1 MPQTNSEDY
10 ANARKL
16 GMREYRRCVMMGKS
30 PYPSVLDDIAHI
42 SDVLAEVPVGLVE
55 IPLDLVAGTKTA
67 GRTTAFAANFMPILK
82 ESTEFAYKWAALYS
96 AQLDEGIRDPIKA
109 YEYMGK
115 FYVMEGNKRVSV
127 SKYVGLSSIMADVTR
142 VLPRRNGEK
151 ENRIYYEFLDFYKV
165 CPMYGITFTQEG
177 SYRKFARELGVDL
190 KTPWPEDL
198 MQEVRAGYANFVK
211 LYSAKGG
218 DKLELS
224 AGDAFLVYL
233 NFYPIGSLVDDAS
246 SLLSSRIERL
256 WDEFQ
261 TENIDG
267 AISLVEHPEDMKT
280 KSGGILDALRLGGP
294 SYSQEHPLRVAF
306 IYDKN
311 PDDSRWIYGHEL
323 GRLKMIDY
331 FEGTVDAVRFD
342 NCGTSESLAKA
353 IDAAAADEDGLVFTT
368 SPTMMQQTVRAAIH
382 YPRIKFLNCSINLS
396 SQAVRTYYVRMYEAK
411 FILGALAATEA
422 KNHKIGYLADYP
434 IYGCIANINA
444 FAIGAAMIDPQVKIY
459 LDWSTKK
466 GADWKAH
473 FASEGISIVSGPDM
487 IIPRNPSREYGLYRY
502 EEDGRI
508 TNLAAPVWDWGKYYE
523 EIIRTVLEGTWDR
536 AGKGEALNYWWGISS
551 GVIDVIVSEH
561 MSYYSKKLYY
571 TLKEGISRE
580 TLSIFG
586 GELRSQEGV
595 IQKDGFV
602 EQTNEQIIEMNWL
615 NDNVIG
621 AIPDASE
628 LIPGAVDAVTVA
640 GVKDTESV

>member
-10 ANARKL
+10 TNARKL
-16 GMREYRRCVMMGKS
+16 GMREYRRRLMMGKS
-30 PYPSVLDDIAHI
+30 PYPDVLDDIAHT
-42 SDVLAEVPVGLVE
+42 SDILAEVPVGLVE
-55 IPLDLVAGTKTA
+55 IPLDLVAGTRTA

-82 ESTEFAYKWAALYS
+82 ESSEFAYKWAALYS

-109 YEYMGK
+109 YEYLGK
-115 FYVMEGNKRVSV
+115 FYVQEGNKRVSV

-142 VLPRRNGEK
+142 VLPRRTGEK

-165 CPMYGITFTQEG
+165 CPMYSIIFTQEG

-190 KTPWPEDL
+190 KTPWSDDL
-198 MQEVRAGYANFVK
+198 VQEVKAAYANFEK
-211 LYSAKGG
+211 LYHAKGG
-218 DKLELS
+218 DKQEFT

-233 NFYPIGSLVDDAS
+233 NFYPLS
-246 SLLSSRIERL
+246 SLTEDSTSLLTSRIERL
-256 WDEFQ
+256 WEEFQ
-261 TENIDG
+261 TENNDDS
-267 AISLVEHPEDMKT
+267 ISLVEHPEDMKKQT
-280 KSGGILDALRLGGP
+280 GILDALRFVGP

-323 GRLKMIDY
+323 GRMKMVDY
-331 FEGTVDAVRFD
+331 FEGTVEALRFD

-353 IDAAAADEDGLVFTT
+353 IDAAAVDEEGMIFTT
-368 SPTMMQQTVRAAIH
+368 SPTMMQETMRAAIH
-382 YPRIKFLNCSINLS
+382 YPKIRFLNCSINLS

-411 FILGALAATEA
+411 FILGALAASEA
-422 KNHKIGYLADYP
+422 ENHRIGYLADYP

-444 FAIGAAMIDPQVKIY
+444 FAIGAAMIDPEVKII

-466 GADWKAH
+466 DSDWKKH
-473 FASEGISIVSGPDM
+473 FEEEGVEIISGPDM
-487 IIPRNPSREYGLYRY
+487 IMPKNPSREYGLYRN
-502 EEDGRI
+502 EDGKI

-536 AGKGEALNYWWGISS
+536 SGKGEALNYWWGISA

-571 TLKEGISRE
+571 TLKEGISRG

-586 GELRSQEGV
+586 GELHSQGGI
-595 IQKDGFV
+595 IQKDGYV
-602 EQTNEQIIEMNWL
+602 EQSNEQIIEMDWL
-615 NDNVIG
+615 NDNVEG
-621 AIPDASE
+621 SIPNASE
-628 LIPGAVDAVTVA
+628 LIQGAVEAVSVA
-640 GVKDTESV
+640 GVRDSDGE